1 MPFRATEEIPVC
13 RFVLRRSFPCAVSCY
28 GGVYNMPFRATEEIP
43 VCRFVLRRS
52 FQCAISCYGGASS
65 VPFRVIPGESFEDNR
80 FERRKGIPTLTYDI
94 KSCAKSF
101 PTCISFRLVVY
112 MESGKNVPF
121 RVTRGS
127 FQRVPFRVV
136 YGFVPVLEIV
146 SEFFSR
152 FDKSKS
158 HDCSTE
164 VL

>member
-1 MPFRATEEIPVC
+1 MVPGTVTRAQKILQGAVFPLSAIYL
-13 RFVLRRSFPCAVSCY
+13 VLSRDFPKHPIRV
-28 GGVYNMPFRATEEIP
+28 
-43 VCRFVLRRS
+43 VLWRIFERLR
-52 FQCAISCYGGASS
+52 CIVSCYGGASS